1 MDRLNRLVKRISIIM
16 LWAIII
22 MVAGLTSG
30 TKAASAGSQT
40 GGKVT
45 LDEGESFTIETATN
59 RFGNYDDNLDIL
71 WKVKVPESC
80 DVLIVFE
87 YFTTQFRQDFLYIG
101 NGTKK
106 SKYPTWA
113 LFGSTI
119 PSQIRMNF
127 SAVWIRFST
136 SDFAGY
142 RGFRASITPQCSQDN
157 TTVDTVGSGFQA
169 LDGETYQ
176 IASPNYPNNFP
187 PNTRLTWA
195 FQLPNPQE
203 CRIYVTFLD
212 FETEQDNDQVIIGT
226 QGVRVKETFSGR
238 GVLLNYPFLVQ
249 SEDSSTHAY
258 VQFISSETSPTAR
271 GFMANVTADCE
282 PGYHLDLKRN
292 ETYRLKTSNYPLYYP
307 TDSDESWVIKVP
319 QSCDILVEIV
329 RFATQLNQD
338 GLHIGKGYNMSAD
351 ELFFLSGNSVPRY
364 LEVKSNLAW
373 VRFTSDQDDSSRH
386 HGFDAHVTSTCRNDA
401 AIEHSF
407 DTRGTAVALSNGDIY
422 SISSPNYPND
432 YGNQQHIAWMF
443 RIPDNCQ
450 LNIVMNDFQTD
461 GTDDKVTIR
470 TPESV
475 VSEFN
480 GDAIPEPSFINS
492 TVTIVKFDSGFSG
505 TSRGFQAD
513 ISPICDIITTETPST
528 ISPVI
533 QPIEPLTVL
542 RGQPTRVMCT
552 VILGDL
558 PIHFRWLK
566 DGDVIPLGV
575 GVEFVN
581 GAFSSSVVIAD
592 ASIVHDGRY
601 TCEASNLAAAV
612 NYTTALTVQENLVEL
627 GRGDSLFVKTPQ
639 YIWAYFGDVVGS
651 YTWIVK
657 APQNCT
663 VRIEFRGLTATV
675 PGDVLEIGSG
685 YNISTNHIWNL
696 TGTEA
701 NIPTWFEIDSNV
713 VWMWFRPNDH
723 KIPASSGFSAVLR
736 PTCDQDVNAQSYIDT
751 RGSGVSLSNGDSYTI
766 ASPNFPQNHPTYTS
780 TIWLIKL
787 PQPDCQLTIDF
798 DNFTTTSVDNMLQIS
813 PSASLDTVRATLY
826 GDVIPEP
833 ITFTSAYVLIRFSSR
848 SYYGSDITLGF
859 KAHLYADCE
868 SETNDT
874 QPYVDVIGGNVS
886 LSDGSRYSIASPN
899 YPYGKYPA
907 RQDITWHIY
916 LTHPRCQLSITFQV
930 FQTERYFDKV
940 YISTQGRERIYYGDV
955 IPAPLIVTS
964 YYVVI
969 RFTSDGLTG
978 YEGFRANLLAQCEE
992 GVSTTMTPGQPNEGT
1007 TTPQTTTFRAT
1018 TPVSS
1023 TPSAVVPIQQNVTN
1037 VTTGEL
1043 LRRSYA
1049 ITDRGMVQMFRGWVD
1064 VQGQG
1069 APNDFCRVVRT
1080 DGKPFLSC
1088 LLAGSEEDDLLAYTS
1103 PNPSVEWF
1111 DPGYSNTWYM
1121 KDEDNDG
1128 RDDYC
1133 RCIGSVRSTLVVCM
1147 KAGAN
1152 GFEGPGS
1159 DFLPPN
1165 SPEECLF
1172 HQADPFFGF

>member
-1 MDRLNRLVKRISIIM
+1 M
-16 LWAIII
+16 LD
-22 MVAGLTSG
+22 LFTS
-30 TKAASAGSQT
+30 
-40 GGKVT
+40 
-45 LDEGESFTIETATN
+45 
-59 RFGNYDDNLDIL
+59 NLIN
-71 WKVKVPESC
+71 
-80 DVLIVFE
+80 
-87 YFTTQFRQDFLYIG
+87 FL
-101 NGTKK
+101 
-106 SKYPTWA
+106 
-113 LFGSTI
+113 
-119 PSQIRMNF
+119 
-127 SAVWIRFST
+127 
-136 SDFAGY
+136 
-142 RGFRASITPQCSQDN
+142 
-157 TTVDTVGSGFQA
+157 GSGFQA
-169 LDGETYQ
+169 FDGETYQ

-212 FETEQDNDQVIIGT
+212 FETEQDNDQVIIGTQGVRVKETFSGRGVLLNYPFLVQSEDSSTHAYVQFISSETSPTARGFMANVTADCEPGYHLDLKRNETYQLKTSNYPLYYATDSDESWVIKVPQSCDILVEIVRFDTQLNQDGLHIGKGYNMSADELFFLSGNSVPRYLEVKSNLAWVRFTSDQDDSSRHHGFDAHMPRSSIVLIREVIIGT

-386 HGFDAHVTSTCRNDA
+386 HGFDAHVTSTCRNVK
-401 AIEHSF
+401 
-407 DTRGTAVALSNGDIY
+407 GTCLCSHPSPMPRS
-422 SISSPNYPND
+422 SIVL
-432 YGNQQHIAWMF
+432 I
-443 RIPDNCQ
+443 RE
-450 LNIVMNDFQTD
+450 
-461 GTDDKVTIR
+461 VTIR

-581 GAFSSSVVIAD
+581 GAFSSSLLIAD
-592 ASIVHDGRY
+592 ASTVHDGRY
-601 TCEASNLAAAV
+601 TCEASNLAAAA

-798 DNFTTTSVDNMLQIS
+798 DNFTTTSVDNMVNDLTIHSSCVLLNGYLGQCRSLQIS

-978 YEGFRANLLAQCEE
+978 YGGFRANLLAQCEE
-992 GVSTTMTPGQPNEGT
+992 GMRFKT
-1007 TTPQTTTFRAT
+1007 
-1018 TPVSS
+1018 
-1023 TPSAVVPIQQNVTN
+1023 
-1037 VTTGEL
+1037 
-1043 LRRSYA
+1043 
-1049 ITDRGMVQMFRGWVD
+1049 
-1064 VQGQG
+1064 
-1069 APNDFCRVVRT
+1069 
-1080 DGKPFLSC
+1080 
-1088 LLAGSEEDDLLAYTS
+1088 
-1103 PNPSVEWF
+1103 
-1111 DPGYSNTWYM
+1111 
-1121 KDEDNDG
+1121 
-1128 RDDYC
+1128 
-1133 RCIGSVRSTLVVCM
+1133 
-1147 KAGAN
+1147 
-1152 GFEGPGS
+1152 
-1159 DFLPPN
+1159 
-1165 SPEECLF
+1165 
-1172 HQADPFFGF
+1172 